1 MKKITLFITLTA
13 FTFGFSQL
21 NIDFETNGSDLIT
34 AQGNGTAVAISAGS
48 GTNTSLVANL
58 TNGGDTYE
66 NYLFT
71 LDQAIDLT
79 QLITRKP
86 TLDFYNS
93 TATSRPVSIKLEG
106 PGTDPVMVTVNS
118 DATIG
123 WETLEFDFTTA
134 IIQNGCYCTPT
145 SASGVYDTMFVFV
158 DIGAATA
165 SQTAID
171 NIVFSDSS
179 LSIPTIQLESK
190 IKMFPNP
197 ARDYV
202 RFSTNSNLNLDIQIF
217 DILGKSVLRIDN
229 VRNAVNVSELNA
241 GLYFIQMSLGTQQAT
256 KKLVIK

>member
-34 AQGNGTAVAISAGS
+34 AQGNGTAVAISAGT

-58 TNGGDTYE
+58 TNGGDAYE
-66 NYLFT
+66 NYLLSVDFS
-71 LDQAIDLT
+71 LANPDEKVISV
-79 QLITRKP
+79 
-86 TLDFYNS
+86 DFYNS
-93 TATSRPVSIKLEG
+93 TDTSRPVSIKLEG
-106 PGTDPVMVTVNS
+106 PGTDPVLVTVNS

-217 DILGKSVLRIDN
+217 DMLGKSVLRIDN

-241 GLYFIQMSLGTQQAT
+241 GLYFVQMSLGTQQAT